1 MLESGYK
8 CMGTKRKQG
17 REDKM
22 QQNSEQ
28 LSYVYLLRD
37 DYTQI

>member
-8 CMGTKRKQG
+8 CIGTKMKQG
-17 REDKM
+17 RKDKM

-28 LSYVYLLRD
+28 WSYVYLPRD
-37 DYTQI
+37 GYTHI